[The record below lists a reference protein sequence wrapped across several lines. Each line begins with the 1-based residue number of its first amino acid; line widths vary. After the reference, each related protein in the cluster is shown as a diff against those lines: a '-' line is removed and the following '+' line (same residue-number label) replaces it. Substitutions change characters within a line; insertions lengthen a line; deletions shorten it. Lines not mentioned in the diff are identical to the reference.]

1 MLSEALAWLT
11 LLIPLAHWAIV
22 ISLTLRLLS
31 RRRAPSE
38 LFGWLLVLWAIP
50 FVGAG
55 VYVFFGEP
63 WLSRS
68 RTRRSDAVKRPVERL
83 MDRIERCAGAVVSDL
98 QGPGEG
104 VARIGLA
111 TDAMPVIGGND
122 VEILDGADEAFPAL
136 IDDIDQ
142 AQRTLEFLFYIWQ
155 PAGRVSEVERAIE
168 RAARRGVHC
177 RVLADAAGCSD
188 FLGSESARRL
198 KEAGV
203 QVDAALPVKW
213 LRLHLQRVDLRNHR
227 KLVIIDETIAYTGS
241 LNMSDPKH
249 FKVRAGVGEWV
260 DVMARVQGPGVAT
273 LSAVFEAD
281 WTIETGRTSP
291 DSISREPIPRRAG
304 DVEMQVVPS
313 GPGAHQE
320 TIHRMIVQGA
330 HEARKEL
337 VLTTPYFIPDEAM
350 MAALVTAAQRGVEV
364 TLIVPERVDSR
375 MVALASGAYYQDL
388 LDAGARVRLYRGG
401 LLHAK
406 TVTIDRTIAMLGT
419 VNMDRR
425 SFGINFEL
433 SVFLYDRGVT
443 GHLREVQGRYLAD
456 SVSVT
461 ETDWTRRSRW
471 RRLMENAMQL
481 VAPLL

>member
-1 MLSEALAWLT
+1 MLSDVIGWVS
-11 LLIPLAHWAIV
+11 LLLPLAHWAIV
-22 ISLTLRLLS
+22 ISLTVRLLS

-38 LFGWLLVLWAIP
+38 LFGWLLVVWAIP

-55 VYVFFGEP
+55 LYVFFGEP
-63 WLSRS
+63 WLSTSRIKRS
-68 RTRRSDAVKRPVERL
+68 NAVQRPVEKL
-83 MDRIERCAGAVVSDL
+83 MERVERRAGADADEMSGAV
-98 QGPGEG
+98 EG
-104 VARIGLA
+104 VARVGLA
-111 TDAMPVIGGND
+111 TDAMPVVGGND

-142 AQRTLEFLFYIWQ
+142 AKRTLELLFFIWQ
-155 PAGRVSEVERAIE
+155 PAGRVADIERAIE
-168 RAARRGVHC
+168 RAAGRGVHC
-177 RVLADAAGCSD
+177 RVLVDAAGGRAFFRS
-188 FLGSESARRL
+188 GSARRL
-198 KEAGV
+198 REAGV
-203 QVDAALPVKW
+203 EVAAALPVRW
-213 LRLHLQRVDLRNHR
+213 LRMHLQRVDLRNHR
-227 KLVIIDETIAYTGS
+227 KLVIVDETIAYTGS
-241 LNMSDPKH
+241 LNMADPRY
-249 FKVRAGVGEWV
+249 FKVKAGVGEWV

-291 DSISREPIPRRAG
+291 EAIAREPIPRRAG

-313 GPGAHQE
+313 GPRAHQE

-337 VLTTPYFIPDEAM
+337 VLTTPYFTPDEAM

-375 MVALASGAYYQDL
+375 MIALASGAYYQDL

-406 TVTIDRTIAMLGT
+406 TVTIDGTIAMLGT

-443 GHLREVQGRYLAD
+443 ERLRRVQARYLGD
-456 SVSVT
+456 SVSIT
-461 ETDWTRRSRW
+461 ETDWARRARW
-471 RRLMENAMQL
+471 RRMLENGMQL

>member
-1 MLSEALAWLT
+1 MLSEVFAWLS
-11 LLIPLAHWAIV
+11 LLIPLAHWSIV

-83 MDRIERCAGAVVSDL
+83 MERIERCAGAVVSDL

-177 RVLADAAGCSD
+177 RVLADAAGCAD

-198 KEAGV
+198 REAGV
-203 QVDAALPVKW
+203 QVEAALPVKW

-249 FKVRAGVGEWV
+249 FKARAGVGEWV

-291 DSISREPIPRRAG
+291 ESISREPIPRRAG

-443 GHLREVQGRYLAD
+443 EHLREVQGRYLAD

-461 ETDWTRRSRW
+461 ETDWARRSRW
-471 RRLMENAMQL
+471 RRMVQNGMQL